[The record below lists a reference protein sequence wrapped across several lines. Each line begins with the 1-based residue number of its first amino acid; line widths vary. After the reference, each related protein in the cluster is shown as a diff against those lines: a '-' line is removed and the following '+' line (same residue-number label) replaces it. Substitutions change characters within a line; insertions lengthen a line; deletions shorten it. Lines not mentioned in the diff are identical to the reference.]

1 MIYKILLFYLLFF
14 VKVNAFSQNI
24 QLYILTPNDK
34 LAIKNGDSISI
45 SIFKEKKVRIMA
57 IDSTQK
63 FNYKINRGSLWLYS
77 LERNQ
82 ELIVASQYDLYFSEL
97 DKSKIL
103 NKSIHK
109 IFLAFTIQKL
119 LKSKFM
125 EGIPCKLE
133 LFIKM

>member
-1 MIYKILLFYLLFF
+1 
-14 VKVNAFSQNI
+14 
-24 QLYILTPNDK
+24 
-34 LAIKNGDSISI
+34 
-45 SIFKEKKVRIMA
+45 
-57 IDSTQK
+57 
-63 FNYKINRGSLWLYS
+63 

-82 ELIVASQYDLYFSEL
+82 ELIVASQYDLFFSES